1 MGYEDCY
8 VAASSLP
15 VILLFFF
22 LDSDMGSRPESMA
35 CGKDVAPRL
44 DPPAEAGIDS
54 KEFIQLGPADKI
66 MAFKV

>member
-1 MGYEDCY
+1 M
-8 VAASSLP
+8 AASSLP

-22 LDSDMGSRPESMA
+22 LDSDMGFRPESMA
-35 CGKDVAPRL
+35 CGKDVVPRL

-54 KEFIQLGPADKI
+54 KEFMQLSPADKI

>member
-1 MGYEDCY
+1 MGCKGCC
-8 VAASSLP
+8 VAATSLP
-15 VILLFFF
+15 VIRLFFF
-22 LDSDMGSRPESMA
+22 LESDMGSRPASMA

-54 KEFIQLGPADKI
+54 KEFMLLGPADKI